1 MTETK
6 VFKSDLKV
14 PKFAT
19 EEEEAKWWFDNQDIV
34 FEEFK
39 KAAKAG
45 TLGRGGARRLF
56 AEKGIPFPEPKPSA
70 PTPTTTIRLDP
81 DDIAKAREQAA
92 KRGLRYQTYLK
103 MIIHEALLKEE
114 RKDTSMRFIT
124 ITRNQQGFRIDPP
137 MGTADGAAGSGL
149 PERYA
154 SQDRLQARL
163 RSYGFTNDEIAKA
176 LGALEEKGELDLPLP
191 LGNVA

>member
-6 VFKSDLKV
+6 VYKSDMKV

-19 EEEEAKWWFDNQDIV
+19 EAEEAKWWFDNQDLV

-39 KAAKAG
+39 KAAKAD

-56 AEKGIPFPEPKPSA
+56 AERGIPFTEPQPSA

-81 DDIAKAREQAA
+81 EDIAKARVQAE

-103 MIIHEALLKEE
+103 MIIHEEL
-114 RKDTSMRFIT
+114 RKAESG
-124 ITRNQQGFRIDPP
+124 QE
-137 MGTADGAAGSGL
+137 ASAA
-149 PERYA
+149 
-154 SQDRLQARL
+154 
-163 RSYGFTNDEIAKA
+163 
-176 LGALEEKGELDLPLP
+176 
-191 LGNVA
+191 

>member
-6 VFKSDLKV
+6 VFKSDMKV

-19 EEEEAKWWFDNQDIV
+19 EAEEAKWWFDNQDIV

-45 TLGRGGARRLF
+45 TLGRGGVRRLF
-56 AEKGIPFPEPKPSA
+56 AERGIPFPEAPKTPA

-81 DDIAKAREQAA
+81 EDIAKARVQAA

-103 MIIHEALLKEE
+103 MIIHEAL
-114 RKDTSMRFIT
+114 
-124 ITRNQQGFRIDPP
+124 RNAEAEQ
-137 MGTADGAAGSGL
+137 
-149 PERYA
+149 
-154 SQDRLQARL
+154 
-163 RSYGFTNDEIAKA
+163 KA
-176 LGALEEKGELDLPLP
+176 V
-191 LGNVA
+191 NF